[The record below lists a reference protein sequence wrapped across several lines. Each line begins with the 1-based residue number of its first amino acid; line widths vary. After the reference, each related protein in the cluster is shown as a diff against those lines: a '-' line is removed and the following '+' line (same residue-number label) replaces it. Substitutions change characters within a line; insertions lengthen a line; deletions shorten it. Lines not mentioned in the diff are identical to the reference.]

1 MKRGVI
7 MAKLTLEQFL
17 TNRQYRAIRD
27 LKIEI
32 NKYFDL
38 YDIVLFGSV
47 ARQEA
52 DEESDLDLLI
62 VIREEATHLVRNQIS
77 DIVFEINLKY
87 DTNISI
93 VVLEKTKWDNG
104 VMHITPFYKE
114 IERDG
119 VYINEYI

>member
-1 MKRGVI
+1 
-7 MAKLTLEQFL
+7 MAKLILEQFI
-17 TNRQYRAIRD
+17 TNRQCRAIRD

-32 NKYFDL
+32 NKIFNL
-38 YDIVLFGSV
+38 YDIVLFGSI

-114 IERDG
+114 IEREG